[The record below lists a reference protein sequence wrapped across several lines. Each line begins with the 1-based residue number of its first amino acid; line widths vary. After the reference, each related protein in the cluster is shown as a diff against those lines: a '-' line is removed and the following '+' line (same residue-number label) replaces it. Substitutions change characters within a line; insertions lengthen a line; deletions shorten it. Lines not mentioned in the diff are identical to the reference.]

1 MRKILFLLSFLLLV
15 CSCGNKTQKSTQEK
29 DSTNISVAEKEVSD
43 AEKEKALQGFPALV
57 YAKVN
62 KVLSQQFV
70 NLEELDTAFFAQS
83 YLDLKAEVLK
93 AQDGKPFD
101 ELFFVEYM
109 PFSQGLCQPII
120 ISDVKIRS
128 LKDNKAE
135 VTFSMNGEG
144 EDESDFVKMWWH
156 LEYANGEWR
165 IDDWDNYLEEDD
177 CGIVKR
183 MHEYLQK
190 NKKQ

>member
-15 CSCGNKTQKSTQEK
+15 CSCGNKTQKSAQEK
-29 DSTNISVAEKEVSD
+29 DSTAVAVAGEEVGD
-43 AEKEKALQGFPALV
+43 ADREKALRGYPALV

-62 KVLSQQFV
+62 KVLSQQVV
-70 NLEELDTAFFAQS
+70 NLAELDTAFFAKS

-93 AQDGKPFD
+93 VQDGKPFD

-109 PFSQGLCQPII
+109 PFSQGLCPPII
-120 ISDVKIRS
+120 ISDVKIES
-128 LKDNKAE
+128 FKDNKAE
-135 VTFSMNGEG
+135 VFFTMNSEG
-144 EDESDFVKMWWH
+144 GDESDSVKMWWH

-177 CGIVKR
+177 YGIVKR
-183 MHEYLQK
+183 MREYLQK
-190 NKKQ
+190 NKK